1 MGFFL
6 ALPSWPGE
14 DDEPAASPATIG
26 STPGRSVM
34 SVRVEFPMP
43 ACCCWKERVNSCQRG
58 AMAGSDSHEKS
69 KILKNSQARQLA

>member
-1 MGFFL
+1 
-6 ALPSWPGE
+6 
-14 DDEPAASPATIG
+14 
-26 STPGRSVM
+26 M